1 MSVKVTK
8 PTVRLQD
15 KINLNY
21 ADTIPVERM
30 PVGSIIQTV
39 HNTMVTSGS
48 SNSSTGSWSPVAGMY
63 VDITPRLP
71 GSRIMIHC
79 MINSIYGNYSNVG
92 GASNYN
98 HLRIYRVM
106 NSSTQLHYCTGQASG
121 GGGRMDAEIQRQH
134 NQGEHSSR
142 FYQVIDQP
150 HTTMKIRYQLYYIS
164 TGTHV
169 FFHNDTNST
178 SSMTAYEIRYAGA
191 ETQ

>member
-30 PVGSIIQTV
+30 PTGSIIQTA
-39 HNTMVTSGS
+39 HHAHVTSGS
-48 SNSSTGSWSPVAGMY
+48 ANGSTSTWSPVSGMY

-79 MINSIYGNYSNVG
+79 MLNSIYGRYNNVDTT
-92 GASNYN
+92 SNYN

-106 NSSTQLHYCTGQASG
+106 NSTTQLHYCTGQASG
-121 GGGRMDAEIQRQH
+121 SGGRMDAEIQRQQ
-134 NQGEHSSR
+134 NLGEHSSR
-142 FYQVIDQP
+142 FYQVIDVP
-150 HTTMKIRYQLYYIS
+150 HTTMKIRYQLYYVS
-164 TGTHV
+164 TNTHV
-169 FFHNDTNST
+169 LMHNDTNST
-178 SSMTAYEIRYAGA
+178 SSMTAYEIKYAGA
-191 ETQ
+191 VTT